1 MSEMSN
7 RYDQHGS
14 AHVIIIV
21 GLVVALVA
29 ALGVVFYQNFIVKQ
43 STTQT
48 NTVSNTTKSDEV
60 KTTVA
65 SKEYCAT
72 YEQLCFTMPD
82 TWKVVDLGQPTDGR
96 LSGEYKIDRLE
107 IRNETGTKVL
117 GLESGIS
124 GIGGVCS
131 DEDKSPLS
139 VMSVYTTKLTGYAD
153 EWSDDRAY
161 VVRVVSKGIDGK
173 YHAGMYL
180 TTAKELT
187 NLGETQNC
195 GFGYTPLISG
205 KKLDYGNG
213 AHGQLSFSS
222 VGFGGTSS
230 LPKYDTKT
238 AAFDS
243 LNTSDMNK
251 AYDIL
256 RSAHYK

>member
-48 NTVSNTTKSDEV
+48 NTVSNTTTSDEV
-60 KTTVA
+60 KNTVA

-82 TWKVVDLGQPTDGR
+82 TWKVVDLGQPEGAT
-96 LSGEYKIDRLE
+96 LPYKLDRLE
-107 IRNETGTKVL
+107 IRTDTDKKVL
-117 GLESGIS
+117 HLYTGIE
-124 GIGGVCS
+124 GIGGSCP
-131 DEDKSPLS
+131 DEDKTTLS
-139 VMSVYTTKLTGYAD
+139 TVAVYTTKLTGYAD
-153 EWSDDRAY
+153 EWSDNTAY
-161 VVRVVSKGIDGK
+161 AVKAISKGMNGK
-173 YHAGMYL
+173 YSAGMYL
-180 TTAKELT
+180 TTTKELT
-187 NLGETQNC
+187 DVGNSQNC
-195 GFGYTPLISG
+195 GFGYTTLIMG
-205 KKLDYGNG
+205 KRLNDGYGG
-213 AHGQLSFSS
+213 HGSISFGSI
-222 VGFGGTSS
+222 GFGSTTTPSE
-230 LPKYDTKT
+230 YDTKSL
-238 AAFDS
+238 ASDS
-243 LNTSDMNK
+243 LNTDEMNK

>member
-1 MSEMSN
+1 MSN

-60 KTTVA
+60 KTTVV

-96 LSGEYKIDRLE
+96 CISRVQIDRLE
-107 IRNETGTKVL
+107 IRTDTDKKVL
-117 GLESGIS
+117 DLYTGIG

-131 DEDKSPLS
+131 DEDKSLLS
-139 VMSVYTTKLTGYAD
+139 VDCRVYTTKLTGYAD
-153 EWSDDRAY
+153 EWSDNTAY
-161 VVRVVSKGIDGK
+161 AVKAISKGMNGK
-173 YHAGMYL
+173 YSAGMYL
-180 TTAKELT
+180 TTTKELT
-187 NLGETQNC
+187 DVGNSQNC
-195 GFGYTPLISG
+195 GFGYTTLIMG
-205 KKLDYGNG
+205 KRLNDGYGG
-213 AHGQLSFSS
+213 HGSISFGSI
-222 VGFGGTSS
+222 GFGSTTTPSE
-230 LPKYDTKT
+230 YDTK
-238 AAFDS
+238 S
-243 LNTSDMNK
+243 LCV
-251 AYDIL
+251 
-256 RSAHYK
+256 